1 MTKDLL
7 RISAKEIKT
16 LRAAVWVALFVLA
29 LWCLINQQWPNLSR
43 MDSVRTLLLACIF
56 YPVCE
61 EIIFRAFLLKETLKI
76 KSLAAPIFSCNLF
89 TTDIQITPANI
100 IVSAIFATAH
110 AWYFSS
116 VGALAVFFPSIIFG
130 MCFEIRGR
138 VLPAIIIHG
147 LYNLMGLMA
156 PAFYWV

>member
-7 RISAKEIKT
+7 RISVKEIKT

-43 MDSVRTLLLACIF
+43 IDSVRTLLLACIF

-76 KSLAAPIFSCNLF
+76 KPLAISIVSFKLLA
-89 TTDIQITPANI
+89 TDVQISPANI
-100 IVSAIFATAH
+100 IVSVIFAAAH

-116 VGALAVFFPSIIFG
+116 VGALAVFSPSIIFG
-130 MCFEIRGR
+130 LCFEVRGR
-138 VLPAIIIHG
+138 VLPVIIIHG
-147 LYNLMGLMA
+147 FYNLMGLMA
-156 PAFYWV
+156 PAFY